1 MSTLSSY
8 LIKRSRKPIW
18 IAIAF
23 LLLFTIL
30 MIVSFS
36 YSYSQAAL
44 DKKRIT
50 LIADLNLLSQQLS
63 TTTLTAVKSGKG
75 SFDEL
80 ERQKRDFKDKFKA
93 LRQLNQNA
101 SIVESDALD
110 GLRLSWTSYEENL
123 EYILKFKSAINNTH
137 KFAETVYVTLPN
149 IQRTAEQ
156 VVLRMEK
163 ENSTTKQLNI
173 AISQLILLQK
183 LQNDLLLMLEGRNE
197 VESIIQGFV
206 KNTMAFD
213 EKLKGLLGGSRK
225 QQLNAVEHKEIR
237 FYLLDMEKQFNGLSE
252 QISELLDNATLMQT
266 VYDAVEAGIGLGDTL
281 FSQSKLL
288 KDNIDNRENI
298 IRNVSIAA
306 YIFGVLAFLSL
317 LGLAFALFYDNRE
330 YLRVTEDENEKNQE
344 AIMHLMSRM
353 TSLSQGDLTISAKVS
368 SGLTGSIADVFNYT
382 VESLRGLVT
391 QINGASRQLND
402 YAQQADQTAENL
414 ATASKEQ
421 SDEVTEA
428 SSAINTITENVK
440 RVADY
445 TINSAHVA
453 KKSLEISRQGADTVR
468 ETLAG
473 MHAIREQVQ
482 VTAKRIKRLS
492 ESSQEVSHI
501 SQLMYDIA
509 EQTQV
514 LALNA
519 SIQMTS
525 VGDAGKGFGG
535 VAEEVQL
542 LAKKATATSRKAEIL
557 VKTMQGD
564 TQETVTSMEETI
576 THVVRGT
583 TAAENAGKAL
593 EDVESESARI
603 AKLMANIAKVT
614 KDQQDLAL
622 HSKHKMLSIQKLNLQ
637 AFERV
642 NETTAMIN
650 NLTSTSDELQISVY
664 RFKLPHVEMEER
676 VSREEIKQFNNKN
689 TRVVDDADTDVDVD
703 LDKVLNQE
711 KMSSQDESSHEN
723 MLLDAYEKEQGYLQ
737 ASDDL
742 FDMTEEKKAVT
753 TV

>member
-8 LIKRSRKPIW
+8 LTKRSHKPIW
-18 IAIAF
+18 VAIVF
-23 LLLFTIL
+23 LLIFTTL

-63 TTTLTAVKSGKG
+63 TTTLTAVKSGNG
-75 SFDEL
+75 SFAEL
-80 ERQKRDFKDKFKA
+80 ERQKREFKDKFKA
-93 LRQLNQNA
+93 LQQLNQSA
-101 SIVESDALD
+101 SIMETDSLD
-110 GLRLSWTSYEENL
+110 GLRLSWVSYEENL
-123 EYILKFKSAINNTH
+123 EYILRFKSAINNTH
-137 KFAETVYVTLPN
+137 TFAETVYVTLPK

-163 ENSTTKQLNI
+163 EKSTTTQLNI
-173 AISQLILLQK
+173 AISELILLQK
-183 LQNDLLLMLEGRNE
+183 LQNDLLLMLEGRND

-206 KNTMAFD
+206 KNTMTFD
-213 EKLKGLLGGSRK
+213 EKLKALLGGSRK
-225 QQLNAVEHKEIR
+225 QKVNAVNNKAIR

-252 QISELLDNATLMQT
+252 QISEMLDNATLMQT
-266 VYDAVEAGIGLGDTL
+266 VYDSVESGISLGEKL
-281 FSQSKLL
+281 FAQSQLL
-288 KDNIDNRENI
+288 KDNVDKREDTL
-298 IRNVSIAA
+298 RHVSLAA
-306 YIFGVLAFLSL
+306 YMFGGLAFFSL
-317 LGLAFALFYDNRE
+317 LGLAYALFYDHQQR
-330 YLRVTEDENEKNQE
+330 LRFTEEENEQNQE

-353 TSLSQGDLTISAKVS
+353 TSLSQGDLTVSAKVS
-368 SGLTGSIADVFNYT
+368 QGLTGSIADVFNYT

-391 QINGASRQLND
+391 QINAASEQLNN
-402 YAQQADQTAENL
+402 YARQADQTAENL
-414 ATASKEQ
+414 AAASKEQ

-428 SSAINTITENVK
+428 SGAINTITDNVK

-445 TINSAHVA
+445 TVNSAHVA
-453 KKSLEISRQGADTVR
+453 QKSLQISRQGADTVR
-468 ETLAG
+468 ETLEG

-542 LAKKATATSRKAEIL
+542 LAKKATATSRKAEVL
-557 VKTMQGD
+557 VKTMQSD

-576 THVVRGT
+576 THVVQGT

-593 EDVESESARI
+593 QEVETESARI

-614 KDQQDLAL
+614 KDQQELSL
-622 HSKHKMLSIQKLNLQ
+622 RSKDKMISIQELNLQ

-642 NETTAMIN
+642 NETTEMIH
-650 NLTSTSDELQISVY
+650 NLTTTSNELQVSVY
-664 RFKLPHVEMEER
+664 RFKLPRIEVVAEEEGDNTMLD
-676 VSREEIKQFNNKN
+676 EEAVYLQRDVI
-689 TRVVDDADTDVDVD
+689 TDDATSNEE
-703 LDKVLNQE
+703 LDGEVQKVQE
-711 KMSSQDESSHEN
+711 VREYCTQD
-723 MLLDAYEKEQGYLQ
+723 
-737 ASDDL
+737 SDDV
-742 FDMTEEKKAVT
+742 FDMTKEVEEQKTAT